1 MLTVILI
8 ISSYLFGSIPFAWI
22 FARAKGVDLRKVG
35 SGNIGAT
42 NLSRA
47 LGRKWAYLCFAL
59 DTLKGFLPI
68 FLASRF
74 LPPSENLNTFW
85 CLAVGIAAI
94 LGHIF
99 PVYLNF
105 KGGKGVATSFGVALG
120 FWPYYTISAVISF
133 AVWLTIVLIFRY
145 ISLASMIASII
156 FPVALSL
163 AILLKSDWQL
173 SALWPLLIVAY
184 TIPVL
189 VIFLHRQNINR
200 ILAGTEPKILQNTK
214 V

>member
-1 MLTVILI
+1 MLTAILI

-22 FARAKGVDLRKVG
+22 FARAKGIDLRKVG

-68 FLASRF
+68 FIASR
-74 LPPSENLNTFW
+74 LLQPSDNFNTFW
-85 CLAVGIAAI
+85 CLAVGVAAI

-120 FWPYYTISAVISF
+120 FWPYYTISAVISL
-133 AVWLTIVLIFRY
+133 AVWIIIVLIFRY
-145 ISLASMIASII
+145 ISLASMIASIA
-156 FPVALSL
+156 FAAALSL
-163 AILLKSDWQL
+163 AILLNPDWQL
-173 SALWPLLIVAY
+173 SALWPLLIVACA
-184 TIPVL
+184 IPFL
-189 VIFLHRQNINR
+189 VIILHRQNISR
-200 ILAGTEPKILQNTK
+200 ILAGSEPKILQNK
-214 V
+214 KD